1 MEYQDKRAKYFFTCC
16 DRLFPLGGDIDQG
29 FPPPARATTCSI
41 FSSVERFK
49 LHSSFCLG
57 CRETTTHTYTH
68 SHIYIKYTR
77 RCEFCPIQ
85 SRQQISHL
93 LLISVKVAFPLKIKC
108 VSWLIL
114 ANGLY
119 KIHLINVCC
128 DHVAEKALKTDTM
141 HTTPNTFLFYHPK
154 TEHGNLNSL
163 HWYSLGYISNEMASE
178 LFTRGCFFIFWR
190 GGNLS

>member
-1 MEYQDKRAKYFFTCC
+1 MAQYLISNPNIHEFILLGQINWSVHPNVFFFFCIMRWSIKTKELNIFFTCC

-108 VSWLIL
+108 VS
-114 ANGLY
+114 
-119 KIHLINVCC
+119 
-128 DHVAEKALKTDTM
+128 
-141 HTTPNTFLFYHPK
+141 
-154 TEHGNLNSL
+154 
-163 HWYSLGYISNEMASE
+163 
-178 LFTRGCFFIFWR
+178 
-190 GGNLS
+190 